1 MAEEI
6 NKNFIEQQMNKTSD
20 LVEDLSDFDFQ
31 DDIFAPMA
39 QKNMLYSSNQMQFFN
54 ENKIDRAALFGQEP
68 YSYAGVIEN
77 TPTKDIPQESTA
89 SFIDTLKEAF
99 TTANEWSKQLTYKT
113 EGQAASEMIK
123 AAPGYV
129 ADTVK
134 GWGDNLLL
142 AAKNMEDVGINL
154 KPFMVKYLQQV
165 PGIMTY
171 PLVADKSFEE
181 EYKQATQ
188 RSQEI
193 DVEKQAIEQRMEE
206 RQDIFQA
213 LTGIIVQ
220 DAPGT
225 LAVHQVVKQIPF
237 LPKGAKL
244 ALSWGI
250 GSALSFDE
258 KDTFDSAFMDSVLI
272 DKIKEA
278 YDILP
283 NTPEAELTEKLYQ
296 IFEYTAT
303 GGLLD
308 GIIKGFKFLKKFP
321 AFAMEK
327 PGITA
332 GVIGTGV
339 GITPTETEALPIA
352 KIGKEFI
359 EQGGRRLVG
368 LSQETAGKIPTT
380 FEQQVGVRQFE
391 NLFGADPTIK
401 SFKVDDSFGKYG
413 GKTERNFDIEL
424 LVDENFNDQNV
435 LSKAVDIAEK
445 NNQEAILYS
454 KSTSASNPKANPGF
468 SVNFKE
474 PLYYKDAEKQID
486 DMLTK
491 YNINEGYTAKTG
503 LIDFN
508 ESKVME
514 LPKPN
519 EEVINIAKSKFKPTD
534 NMANAGYILP
544 DGTLLDLGRSYG
556 SGRGGAVEHRDVA
569 VIALGGQKPGNADDL
584 FEFMKQTGAIRIS
597 PYENRLFG
605 QTYYKP
611 TKQQVRAFKQF
622 NENGYEE
629 MVIDGVFPGQ
639 DMEKQLFQTNTANR
653 IFEVKPGETFNPNEF
668 EKFFDPQALSSKQYS
683 GMRSI
688 FVPEFSNSNPKQ
700 YMKSIIAMEKELKKD
715 NIIGSVDIE
724 FFDTNVIT
732 NKDYEKYRK

>member
-6 NKNFIEQQMNKTSD
+6 TKTTE
-20 LVEDLSDFDFQ
+20 LTEDLSDFDFQ
-31 DDIFAPMA
+31 NDIFVPIA
-39 QKNMLYSSNQMQFFN
+39 QKNMLYASSQMQFFN
-54 ENKIDRAALFGQEP
+54 ENKIDRAPLFGQEP

-77 TPTKDIPQESTA
+77 TPKKEQTDENTT

-99 TTANEWSKQLTYKT
+99 TTANEWTKQLEYKT
-113 EGQAASEMIK
+113 EGQVASEMIK
-123 AAPGYV
+123 ATPGYI

-142 AAKNMEDVGINL
+142 AAKNMEDVGVNL

-165 PGIMTY
+165 PGIATY
-171 PLVADKSFEE
+171 PLVADKTFEE
-181 EYKQATQ
+181 EYKQATE
-188 RSQEI
+188 RSQQI
-193 DVEKQAIEQRMEE
+193 DVEKQAIEKRMEE
-206 RQDIFQA
+206 RQDIFQG

-220 DAPGT
+220 DAPAT
-225 LAVHQVVKQIPF
+225 LAVHQVVNKIPF
-237 LPKGAKL
+237 LPKGVKL

-283 NTPEAELTEKLYQ
+283 NTSEAELTDKLYQ
-296 IFEYTAT
+296 VFEYTAT

-308 GIIKGFKFLKKFP
+308 GLVKSFKFLKKFP
-321 AFAMEK
+321 AFAMV
-327 PGITA
+327 GA
-332 GVIGTGV
+332 GAA
-339 GITPTETEALPIA
+339 ITPTETEGSPIA
-352 KIGKEFI
+352 KLGKEFI
-359 EQGGRRLVG
+359 EKGGRRLVG
-368 LSQETAGKIPTT
+368 LSQETATKIPTT
-380 FEQQVGVRQFE
+380 FEQQVGAKQFE
-391 NLFGADPTIK
+391 NIFSADPTIK

-445 NNQEAILYS
+445 NNQEAVLYS
-454 KSTSASNPKANPGF
+454 KSTSKDNPKANPGF

-503 LIDFN
+503 LIDFTS
-508 ESKVME
+508 SKVME

-556 SGRGGAVEHRDVA
+556 SGRGGAVEHRDAA

-683 GMRSI
+683 GIRSI
-688 FVPEFSNSNPKQ
+688 FVPEFSNSNLKQ
-700 YMKSIIAMEKELKKD
+700 YMNSIIDMEQDLKGS

-732 NKDYEKYRK
+732 SKNYEKYRK